1 MKVQNSMLC
10 PEFYARDA
18 LIVAKALLGQWIQ
31 HREVTLRITETE
43 AYCGPQDSACHA
55 RCGKTR
61 RNAAM
66 WGPAG
71 CAYVYLCY
79 GLHHMLNVV
88 TGQEG
93 VPEAV
98 LIRACEVVQGL
109 AVVRGRRRG
118 LQGPTLLTGPGKVGQ
133 ALQLD
138 CSFSHQKLFEQGGL
152 VVRRGENVRDILV
165 GPRVGISYAQKA
177 HREALWRFAVANS
190 PWVSQRHMLRPLQ
203 AAASSLWRC

>member
-1 MKVQNSMLC
+1 MTTQRALL
-10 PEFYARDA
+10 PPAFYARDA
-18 LIVAKALLGQWIQ
+18 LTVARALIGRWIQ
-31 HREVTLRITETE
+31 HHDVVLRITETE
-43 AYCGPQDSACHA
+43 AYCGPDDSACHA
-55 RCGKTR
+55 RCGKTK

-93 VPEAV
+93 IGEAV

-109 AVVRGRRRG
+109 AMVRARRRG
-118 LQGPTLLTGPGKVGQ
+118 LRGPVLLTGPGKVGQ

-138 CSFSHQKLFEQGGL
+138 CRFSHHKLFEQGGL
-152 VVRRGENVRDILV
+152 VICRGEEAQHDILV
-165 GPRVGISYAQKA
+165 GPRVGIAYAQQA
-177 HREALWRFAVANS
+177 HREAPWRFAAARS
-190 PWVSQRHMLRPLQ
+190 PWVSQRHTLRPLR
-203 AAASSLWRC
+203 AKS